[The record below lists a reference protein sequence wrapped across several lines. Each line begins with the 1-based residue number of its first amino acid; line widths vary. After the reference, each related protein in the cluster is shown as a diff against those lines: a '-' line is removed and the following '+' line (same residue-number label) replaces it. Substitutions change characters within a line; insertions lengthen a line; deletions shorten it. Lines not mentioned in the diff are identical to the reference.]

1 MGNFLFCWPQPGRK
15 LPVEEN
21 MDLVAFAQK
30 MEAVLKKAASEYEPI
45 FPAAEDGA
53 LWGFELGEEGSGFL
67 SLEPNQG
74 TFPADGPG
82 RGDYGWTVSTR
93 ERQWLEGGAEGRLR

>member
-45 FPAAEDGA
+45 SPAAEDGA

-74 TFPADGPG
+74 TFDLPTV
-82 RGDYGWTVSTR
+82 TVSLSLGPI
-93 ERQWLEGGAEGRLR
+93 EDAGALPI